1 MDSRKEVRP
10 VVQVKDLP
18 ELKLEDLWREV
29 NLSPQLVYHLS
40 VYKKDLL
47 NTIVLTSVGFSEVFL
62 LFSTLTDKDDALS
75 PFGASHCLECEGGPN
90 LIEPCHS

>member
-1 MDSRKEVRP
+1 M
-10 VVQVKDLP
+10 VQVKDLP

-75 PFGASHCLECEGGPN
+75 PFGASHCLEREGGPN